1 MGYFDSLRVMN
12 LHNGFG
18 FSANSSEA
26 QLRTS
31 CPDCAAGTMF
41 CLAYAEPPESSG
53 RLSATSSAWLLC
65 ASCGA
70 GAFVLKRGEDIV
82 LKHPQEL
89 PLGVPTGLT
98 DGVRNTWEE
107 ALRSYSANAYTSCT
121 LMCRKIIFHMAVEA
135 GLPAANDK
143 GFAPRFVECVDKL
156 VEEGWITARH
166 RDQWVDSIRE
176 WGNKATHELDSID
189 ETTAMKA
196 LEFTF
201 QLLQMGYAFPSASP
215 AVSE

>member
-1 MGYFDSLRVMN
+1 MGYFDSLRLLNRHSGYAFQMN
-12 LHNGFG
+12 SN
-18 FSANSSEA
+18 EA

-31 CPDCAAGTMF
+31 CPDCSAGTMF
-41 CLAYAEPPESSG
+41 CLAYADPPESSG
-53 RLSATSSAWLLC
+53 RLSATGSAWLIC
-65 ASCGA
+65 GSCGA
-70 GAFVLKRGEDIV
+70 GAFVIQRGEKIIA
-82 LKHPQEL
+82 KYPQDL
-89 PLGVPTGLT
+89 PFGVPAGLT

-135 GLPAANDK
+135 GLPAVNAK
-143 GFAPRFVECVDKL
+143 GFAPKFVECINQLVDA
-156 VEEGWITARH
+156 GWITARH

-176 WGNKATHELDSID
+176 WGNKATHELDPID
-189 ETTAMKA
+189 KSTAMKA

-201 QLLQMGYAFPSASP
+201 QLLQMGYAFPSVSP